1 MVPVP
6 VAALWA
12 LAPLLAGA
20 DEPAVVTVTAAVGED
35 TCLPCDPRPWG
46 HLRGVTLTCTHRGG
60 PQHPPTL
67 VLSHRLGQHPPPT
80 EPGWHPPE
88 EPGNRF
94 RGRVAFCGAGATGLG
109 LLLRNVSHPDF
120 GNYSCEAGG
129 GRRPTAPLQPRAAAP
144 RGRGPRGR
152 GAGHDHGGVCAH
164 RGLHRRG
171 HRRPGGLPLRPGLWV
186 PKGGLPGAWSCGW
199 RRRRRRRKNR
209 GLGRPEESQR
219 L

>member
-67 VLSHRLGQHPPPT
+67 VLSHRLGQHPLPT

-129 GRRPTAPLQPRAAAP
+129 GGAPQPLCSLVLQPPEAGVPGAAEPDMIMVVCALTAAFTAVAIGVLVGC
-144 RGRGPRGR
+144 RCGRGCG
-152 GAGHDHGGVCAH
+152 C
-164 RGLHRRG
+164 
-171 HRRPGGLPLRPGLWV
+171 
-186 PKGGLPGAWSCGW
+186 PKGGSQGPGAADGGGGGGGG
-199 RRRRRRRKNR
+199 RTVA
-209 GLGRPEESQR
+209 LGDLKSPSA
-219 L
+219 